1 MAGESGVTQDTR
13 LLSCLAG
20 SSELC
25 CEGIREYFGESAL
38 FSGCQCYENVFE
50 AGFEALPFAGHT
62 LRPLVEGRLET
73 CGVATISNGGCEGLM
88 AGTGAVISTVSEQ
101 TDLPVPVLNQT
112 DTMLLYSGAFSST
125 LQGHN
130 DWGYYKQC
138 LTLPTSRYCTVII
151 EPPKSKIPTK
161 WGVCV
166 PEASTEADI
175 SAAVTATYPEHFE
188 RYEPEVNCNTLANH
202 GWTAGAIAMACVWGI
217 LVALAL
223 VSSVMGRVERR
234 REQRRR
240 RGLEAEEPPSPLAGR
255 PGRAAAV
262 GKDCIM
268 CFDLHR
274 NWRVLSRRGPPKA
287 GVDLSVLNGLRVLSM
302 VFIIIGHT
310 TSYGEWFNS
319 VAYPSV
325 ALAPY
330 LVNQSFFNN
339 WWLGIFF
346 VGWYSV
352 DTFLFVGGVVCGS
365 RASLQIE
372 ALKRRQEKISSR
384 LDKVLLH
391 VKFWTLYI
399 FGRYL
404 RLLPVLLMVLFTAWQ
419 LVPSLGESPWWER
432 HWDVVYGGQCGQ
444 YWWSTVLMVQNF
456 WPAPRDPEAI
466 DTSTPI
472 CLGPSWYLAVDMQLH
487 IFVAPL
493 LLCIWHFTPNLRRSF
508 VRKSAHFWGTASILL
523 LIVTSVAVTGYI
535 VVRHQCWL
543 QGFAVGDYYH
553 YYIKPW
559 TRSPPFLFGLLL
571 GLIFHNLYRQKPG
584 SVNPPSLGKSLGV
597 SWDSLRIPTLFYSND
612 SVVAPG
618 ASPRNGAEAMKYRM
632 PKFACIT
639 MTIAAIG
646 TMLTLMFL
654 PNTYFAT
661 QEPWPRLSLG
671 IMDMSWSQ
679 AEAYAYQSLRYF
691 FWGASLFAI
700 VFVFLSGHGGW
711 LRKFL
716 AGDFW
721 APLAKLTYGA
731 YLIQAPLMEAVL
743 WGTSTQP
750 VFFTVPQTLA
760 RAIMYWT
767 GSYFFA
773 LIVFLLVEA
782 PFGHLQALLF
792 GVRPKKDDSGA
803 VSCCP
808 KSRKRV
814 SPSDGG
820 AGEPAGTPRAAS
832 NEGKGNPRGVQETR
846 PSGAPPS
853 FPLALPGQEARQR
866 FGSAA
871 PDAEQAFAATS
882 LPVRSPRLVGSPR
895 DAAAGFVE
903 EPLSP
908 PTSPYRDMVGIVK
921 KHTPAN
927 PVA

>member
-1 MAGESGVTQDTR
+1 MEGIGAGPEPGAGLRAEADCLAELQGIVAGESGVTQDTR

-25 CEGIREYFGESAL
+25 CEGIREYFGESAP

-73 CGVATISNGGCEGLM
+73 CGVATLSNGGCVGLM
-88 AGTGAVISTVSEQ
+88 AGTGAVINSISEQ
-101 TDLPVPVLNQT
+101 VDLPTPVLNQT
-112 DTMLLYSGAFSST
+112 DTMLLYSGAFSSC
-125 LQGHN
+125 LDGHN

-138 LTLPTSRYCTVII
+138 LTLPSSAYCTVVF

-166 PEASTEADI
+166 PATSTEADI
-175 SAAVTATYPEHFE
+175 AAAVTATYPEHFE
-188 RYEPEVNCNTLANH
+188 RYPPAVDCDVLSNH
-202 GWTAGAIAMACVWGI
+202 GWTAGAIAMATLWAALIATSLVGSI
-217 LVALAL
+217 L
-223 VSSVMGRVERR
+223 GRIKRR

-240 RGLEAEEPPSPLAGR
+240 KGLAVPDAPLPSPGWRGWGTVVAKECLL
-255 PGRAAAV
+255 
-262 GKDCIM
+262 

-302 VFIIIGHT
+302 VWVILGHT

-346 VGWYSV
+346 FGWYAV

-372 ALKRRQEKISSR
+372 ALKRRQEKITSR
-384 LDKVLLH
+384 PGRVLTH
-391 VKFWTLYI
+391 AKFWALYI

-404 RLLPVLLMVLFTAWQ
+404 RLLPVLAMVLFTAWQ
-419 LVPSLGESPWWER
+419 LVPSLGQSPWWEK
-432 HWDVVYGGQCGQ
+432 HWDVVYGGQCGK
-444 YWWSTVLMVQNF
+444 YWWSTLLMVQNF

-487 IFVAPL
+487 IFVAPV
-493 LLCIWHFTPNLRRSF
+493 LLCIWHFTPNLRRRF
-508 VRKSAHFWGTASILL
+508 VRKSAHFWGTASTLL
-523 LIVTSVAVTGYI
+523 LIVCSVGITGYV

-571 GLIFHNLYRQKPG
+571 GLIFHNLYTQKPG
-584 SVNPPSLGKSLGV
+584 SVNPPSLAKSAG
-597 SWDSLRIPTLFYSND
+597 SAWDSLRLPTLFYTND
-612 SVVAPG
+612 AVATPG
-618 ASPRNGAEAMKYRM
+618 TSPRNGAEAMKYKI
-632 PKFACIT
+632 PKAVCIT
-639 MTIAAIG
+639 LVVTAFG
-646 TMLTLMFL
+646 TMLTLAFL

-679 AEAYAYQSLRYF
+679 AEAYAYQSLRYL
-691 FWGASLFAI
+691 FWGASLFAL

-760 RAIMYWT
+760 RGIQYWAA
-767 GSYFFA
+767 SYFFA
-773 LIVFLLVEA
+773 MVVFLLVEA

-792 GVRPKKDDSGA
+792 GLRPQKQEGDQAGA
-803 VSCCP
+803 CCT
-808 KSRKRV
+808 KASRRV
-814 SPSDGG
+814 KPVTEDGV
-820 AGEPAGTPRAAS
+820 GEPAGTVMDIGASPQPGAGAAY
-832 NEGKGNPRGVQETR
+832 GP
-846 PSGAPPS
+846 GA
-853 FPLALPGQEARQR
+853 RNR
-866 FGSAA
+866 F
-871 PDAEQAFAATS
+871 
-882 LPVRSPRLVGSPR
+882 SPR
-895 DAAAGFVE
+895 DAADDDI
-903 EPLSP
+903 PLSP
-908 PTSPYRDMVGIVK
+908 PVSPPYREMVGIVK
-921 KHTPAN
+921 KHTPSN
-927 PVA
+927 VIS